1 MAGML
6 TNTAQQ
12 PRASLHTLGC
22 RLNQAETAVLGE
34 RLRRDGYRLVAF
46 GEPTDLLVLNTCSVT
61 EDAER
66 TSRYLIRK
74 TLKHSP
80 QAFIAVTG
88 CYAQTGPDGLKKQ
101 TGIDLIVGNQYK
113 LDLPNFLP
121 PSDRLQK
128 HAAPVV
134 HRTKTIAPEDF
145 ELPEYGAPDSTRAPL
160 KIQDGCSTMCSFC
173 LIPFARGRE
182 RSRLLDDLLR
192 EAGFLAS
199 QGVREIVLTGVNIG
213 QYAQAGA
220 DLCAVI
226 ARLETIPG
234 LERIRISSIEPTT
247 VTDQLLELMASS
259 SKLCPYLHIPL
270 QSGDD
275 GILAAMNRSYSAQD
289 YVSLVERA
297 VSKIPN
303 LGLGTDIMV
312 GFPGEDEAAFANT
325 LKLATELPFAYF
337 HVFPFSPRP
346 GTAAVKLANPVSV
359 THMKKRTA
367 ILTSLSQAKRLAA
380 HDRYIGKTVG
390 VLFEAGHHDG
400 FVVGTTANFLR
411 VAVPARSELT
421 NQLHPVTITA
431 ASERWA
437 VGHLT
442 TQPAATTRLP
452 IL

>member
-1 MAGML
+1 MI
-6 TNTAQQ
+6 TDTTQ

-22 RLNQAETAVLGE
+22 RLNQAETTILGE
-34 RLRRDGYRLVAF
+34 RLQQDGYRLVAF

-61 EDAER
+61 ADAER

-80 QAFIAVTG
+80 KAFIAVTG

-101 TGIDLIVGNQYK
+101 MGIDLIVGNQYK

-128 HAAPVV
+128 HATPVV

-145 ELPEYGAPDSTRAPL
+145 VLPEYGSPDSTRAPL

-192 EAGFLAS
+192 EADFLAS
-199 QGVREIVLTGVNIG
+199 QGVREVVLTGVNIG
-213 QYAQAGA
+213 QYSQAGA

-226 ARLETIPG
+226 ARLETTPG

-247 VTDQLLELMASS
+247 VTDQLLELMTSS

-275 GILAAMNRSYSAQD
+275 RILAAMNRSYSAQE
-289 YVSLVERA
+289 YVQLVERA
-297 VSKIPN
+297 LRKIPN

-312 GFPGEDEAAFANT
+312 GFPGEDETAFTNT
-325 LKLATELPFAYF
+325 LQLATGLPFAYF

-346 GTAAVKLANPVSV
+346 GTAAAKLANPVNAAQ
-359 THMKKRTA
+359 MKKRTT
-367 ILTSLSQAKRLAA
+367 ILTGLSQAKRLAV
-380 HDRYIGKTVG
+380 HDKHIGTTIP
-390 VLFEAGHHDG
+390 VLFEAGRHDG
-400 FVVGTTANFLR
+400 FAVGTTSTFLK
-411 VAVPARSELT
+411 VAVPSRSELT
-421 NQLHPVTITA
+421 NQLHAVTITA

-437 VGHLT
+437 VGHLAG
-442 TQPAATTRLP
+442 QPAVTTMLP
-452 IL
+452 ML

>member
-1 MAGML
+1 MV
-6 TNTAQQ
+6 TPTAQ

-22 RLNQAETAVLGE
+22 RLNQAETSVLGE
-34 RLRRDGYRLVAF
+34 RLRQDGYRLVAF

-80 QAFIAVTG
+80 KAFIAVTG
-88 CYAQTGPDGLKKQ
+88 CYAQTGPEGLKKQ
-101 TGIDLIVGNQYK
+101 AGIDLIVGNQYK

-128 HAAPVV
+128 HASPVV

-145 ELPEYGAPDSTRAPL
+145 ELPEYGSPDSTRAPL

-192 EAGFLAS
+192 EAAFLAS
-199 QGVREIVLTGVNIG
+199 QGVKEVVLTGVNIG
-213 QYAQAGA
+213 QYHQAGA
-220 DLCAVI
+220 DLCTVI
-226 ARLETIPG
+226 ARLEAVPG

-247 VTDQLLELMASS
+247 VTDQLLEQMASS
-259 SKLCPYLHIPL
+259 SKLCPYLHVPL

-275 GILAAMNRSYSAQD
+275 RILTAMNRSYSSQD
-289 YVSLVERA
+289 YLRLIERA
-297 VSKIPN
+297 CDKIPG

-346 GTAAVKLANPVSV
+346 GTAAVKLANPVGAP
-359 THMKKRTA
+359 HIKKRTA
-367 ILTSLSQAKRLAA
+367 ILTGLSQAKRLAA
-380 HDRYIGKTVG
+380 HDRHIGKTVQ

-400 FVVGTTANFLR
+400 FAVGTTSSFLK
-411 VAVPARSELT
+411 VAVPTPSELT
-421 NQLHPVTITA
+421 NQVHRVTVTA

-437 VGHLT
+437 VGHLAA
-442 TQPAATTRLP
+442 QPAITTLLP
-452 IL
+452 ML